1 MKIVRVVLDISVTE
15 DNIGSAAWDLQWSLG
30 DFIKAE
36 NTTPK
41 QAIFYE
47 KDENGEK
54 TFIRYTEDFHIDLP
68 YIEVWGENPSSIEI
82 VVKDIQKKLPTYSVP
97 EIVEMV
103 ENAKDKEELFLAIR
117 YLGIGCGGYPMTP
130 EILELFEKLASD
142 RDPEIRDVTRLAMAY
157 TAAAEFEP
165 ILEHMA
171 QNDPEPELREQAAHT
186 LESIRKFIINQPVS

>member
-1 MKIVRVVLDISVTE
+1 MKIVRVALDISVVE
-15 DNIGSAAWDLQWSLG
+15 ADVDSAGWDLQWFLG
-30 DFIKAE
+30 KVIKAE
-36 NTTPK
+36 GTTPK

-82 VVKDIQKKLPTYSVP
+82 VVKDIQKKLPTHSVP

-117 YLGIGCGGYPMTP
+117 YLGIACGGYPMTP
-130 EILELFEKLASD
+130 EILKLFEKLAND
-142 RDPEIRDVTRLAMAY
+142 PDPEIRDVTRLAMAY

-165 ILEHMA
+165 ILEYMA
-171 QNDPEPELREQAAHT
+171 QNDSEPELREDAAHT
-186 LESIRKFIINQPVS
+186 LESIRKFIISQPVS

>member
-1 MKIVRVVLDISVTE
+1 MRVALDVSVTKA
-15 DNIGSAAWDLQWSLG
+15 DVSSAGWDLQWSLG
-30 DFIKAE
+30 KVIKAE
-36 NTTPK
+36 GTTPK
-41 QAIFYE
+41 QVIFY
-47 KDENGEK
+47 KRDENGER

-68 YIEVWGENPSSIEI
+68 YIEVWGENSSFISTTVEKI
-82 VVKDIQKKLPTYSVP
+82 RKKLLTHSVP

-130 EILELFEKLASD
+130 EILELFKKLAND
-142 RDPEIRDVTRLAMAY
+142 RDPDIRSVTRLTMAY

-165 ILEHMA
+165 ILEQMA